1 MAASPWLVQMCMD
14 APSIGHFFQRH
25 RPCSLSCLFLFA
37 CLAFSRSWY
46 FIWLTGYDVS
56 SEIPNL
62 SVEKPSQFS
71 WGYHNR
77 NVRKGK
83 KKILSKISS
92 FLYYFSFHTF
102 FFMLYVRMFLFI
114 NHSPFFARY
123 ATSPPTEYLK
133 VFFGFSLSHAIIPSS
148 PTNFASSTV
157 SDDNVRAADRL
168 YPEREKRPRFNDFP
182 AKVFVQLVDEKTR
195 NKNCKVSNSVY
206 PPAILRN

>member
-1 MAASPWLVQMCMD
+1 MAASPWLVQMYMD

-25 RPCSLSCLFLFA
+25 RPCSLPCLFLFA

-83 KKILSKISS
+83 KNTVENFFVSLLL
-92 FLYYFSFHTF
+92 FFSYF
-102 FFMLYVRMFLFI
+102 FFMLYVRVFLFI
-114 NHSPFFARY
+114 NHSLFFARY

-133 VFFGFSLSHAIIPSS
+133 VFFFRLFSQSCHHSFL
-148 PTNFASSTV
+148 TN
-157 SDDNVRAADRL
+157 
-168 YPEREKRPRFNDFP
+168 
-182 AKVFVQLVDEKTR
+182 
-195 NKNCKVSNSVY
+195 
-206 PPAILRN
+206 